1 MQTRKASPG
10 SSEEISSV
18 AAEQRIRERRRAE
31 REAAAVAGAV
41 AAAAPGVPAVPETGE
56 MAQVPFQAALGSLA
70 LLASGSQNGLGVHA
84 HLNSAGLPDLTG
96 QALDIHGPLLGCP
109 PFAAVQP
116 GSSPFPWLAQQQLS
130 LPVQAPP
137 QLQPLFGSQ
146 QLAQFQ
152 DLPQQPTASSPS
164 PEQPESSFVAGLRA
178 AHNAMRPQ
186 HRRVPDAA
194 TGMLDPSQPS
204 RVARGARQVRQPLAA
219 VTNRRARQPLAAAG
233 SKRKGAGELEDEAQ
247 VRPYSKSKAV
257 SSSSHAC
264 RASLIKCHCMVNEAK
279 KTKLMFCLMLHT
291 RCILAGL

>member
-1 MQTRKASPG
+1 
-10 SSEEISSV
+10 
-18 AAEQRIRERRRAE
+18 
-31 REAAAVAGAV
+31 
-41 AAAAPGVPAVPETGE
+41 VPQTGE

-109 PFAAVQP
+109 PFSAVQP
-116 GSSPFPWLAQQQLS
+116 GSSPFPWLAQQESSPFPWLAQQQLS

-137 QLQPLFGSQ
+137 QLQPLLGSQ

-178 AHNAMRPQ
+178 AHNAMPPP
-186 HRRVPDAA
+186 HRRVPGAA

-264 RASLIKCHCMVNEAK
+264 RASLIKCHCVVHETKN
-279 KTKLMFCLMLHT
+279 TKLMFCLLLHT
-291 RCILAGL
+291 RCVLAGLKTVTPDEGCQVAVSVWMPMPCIHVHLLRSHRWKN